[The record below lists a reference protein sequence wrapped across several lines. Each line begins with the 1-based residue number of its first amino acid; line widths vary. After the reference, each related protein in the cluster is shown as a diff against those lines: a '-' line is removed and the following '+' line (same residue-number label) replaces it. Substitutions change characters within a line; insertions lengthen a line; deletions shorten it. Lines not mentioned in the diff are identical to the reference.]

1 MVNLLSFDC
10 CFWQFV
16 SLYGR
21 WTLCAVDR
29 TLSVGCAET
38 CKRNQSLV
46 LWMTPA
52 PSAGVEMNSTINIYN
67 ESFTIL
73 YFRHILLL
81 FMLMGWEY
89 VFEPRPV
96 TGLLFIPQMIYES
109 GEPWWNYTDRIKPQ
123 NLPRATL
130 STINPTWAD
139 LGTNPGLRRERT
151 PINRL
156 SHFRYSTPPVTVFQL
171 PDIWK
176 RCGRFLIIKI

>member
-16 SLYGR
+16 SLYRR
-21 WTLCAVDR
+21 WTLCVVDR
-29 TLSVGCAET
+29 TLSVGCA
-38 CKRNQSLV
+38 QS
-46 LWMTPA
+46 
-52 PSAGVEMNSTINIYN
+52 EFSTLNDSCSQRRSWNEQHNKYIYN

-89 VFEPRPV
+89 VFELRPV
-96 TGLLFIPQMIYES
+96 TGLFFIPQMIYES
-109 GEPWWNYTDRIKPQ
+109 GEPWWNYIDRIKPQ

-130 STINPTWAD
+130 STINLTWAD
-139 LGTNPGLRRERT
+139 LGTNPGLRRERA

-156 SHFRYSTPPVTVFQL
+156 SHFR
-171 PDIWK
+171 
-176 RCGRFLIIKI
+176 